1 MISIE
6 FDLIWLPIIKV
17 IFAMF
22 LGGLMGLERELAQ
35 KPAGLR
41 THMLVAGASS
51 LLVILGDVMIKHYGG
66 SSFGQVIRADP
77 IRIMEAIITGISF
90 LGAGTIIFRNR
101 DETVEGL
108 TTAASILF
116 AAAIGIAV
124 ALQRYFLAG
133 ILTVIAIVIL
143 FGLGYI
149 ERFIRRLGK
158 RLYDDNSNE

>member
-1 MISIE
+1 ME
-6 FDLIWLPIIKV
+6 FDLVWIPVGKV

-22 LGGLMGLERELAQ
+22 LGGLMGLERELAN

-51 LLVILGDVMIKHYGG
+51 LLVLLGDVMISNYSGG
-66 SSFGQVIRADP
+66 AVVEAIQADP

-90 LGAGTIIFRNR
+90 LGAGTIIFRSTE
-101 DETVEGL
+101 ETVEGL

-116 AAAIGIAV
+116 AAAIGITV
-124 ALQRYFLAG
+124 ALQRYVLAA

-149 ERFIRRLGK
+149 ERFIKRLRG
-158 RLYDDNSNE
+158 RLYDDKSND

>member
-6 FDLIWLPIIKV
+6 FDLVWVPIAKV

-51 LLVILGDVMIKHYGG
+51 LLVVLGDFMITNYG
-66 SSFGQVIRADP
+66 SSPFGQVIQADP

-90 LGAGTIIFRNR
+90 LGAGTIIFKNR

-116 AAAIGIAV
+116 AASIGIAV
-124 ALQRYFLAG
+124 ALQRYLLGA
-133 ILTVIAIVIL
+133 ILTIVAIVIL

-149 ERFIRRLGK
+149 EGFIKRLRH
-158 RLYDDNSNE
+158 RLYDDNPNE